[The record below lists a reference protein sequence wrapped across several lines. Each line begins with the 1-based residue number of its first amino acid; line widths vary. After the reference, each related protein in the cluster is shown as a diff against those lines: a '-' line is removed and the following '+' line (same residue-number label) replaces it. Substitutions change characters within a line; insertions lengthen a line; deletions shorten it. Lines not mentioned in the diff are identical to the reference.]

1 MKREVW
7 TLRRIRIGGIVC
19 SIIIICTLTGFA
31 RAQNWSVI
39 PSDQSSQNGSDYRQG
54 ELLVRFIDSQVQAQM
69 VGGSGA
75 QHLSGP
81 QTTTSARSSIASSI
95 VSGAIVTKEYDRTVP
110 GLSLVKLPPSVAVL
124 DAAILFNQSPYVLYA
139 QPNYKV
145 RAMVVPNDPLFIQ
158 QWGLDNN
165 GQMGGLRD
173 ADIDAPEAWDI
184 ETGSADILVAVLDS
198 GIDYTHPDLV
208 DNMWINEGEVN
219 EPGVVDEEV
228 DFNDVDDD
236 GNGYNDD
243 IWGYDF
249 VDDDFDPMDEQF
261 HGTHVAGIIGAV
273 GNNGLG
279 IAGVCWDVSL
289 MALRVLDASGSGVT
303 SDIIE
308 AINYAISWNVDVMN
322 ASWGGY
328 FYDMALY
335 DTIAAADEAGIL
347 FVAAAGNDGYN
358 FAAYPAGFDLDNIIS
373 VMATDQFDNIGFWPL
388 GGSNSG
394 LEDVDLGAPGVG
406 ILSTTPVEATDW
418 MDAND
423 ISTNYDFAS
432 GTSAAAPH
440 VTGACALMKVV
451 NPDLPYTQIKQI
463 ILRSVDPTL
472 PGLCVSGGRLNLYN
486 ALHMAQKGNVLNTR
500 TSRRY
505 TTIQQAIDGALNG
518 DTLVAQSDL
527 WYIETINFNGKAV
540 TVRSGDVEGGGQTHG
555 VPSRRNT
562 FISAL
567 FDGGSVVTFNS
578 GEGSDSVLLGF
589 TIVDGVE
596 GIYIQDSSPT
606 INDCN
611 VTLNSNHGVYCDN
624 SSPELLS
631 TIIAANRTR
640 QNGGGIYCNNDSDPN
655 ISNCQIMS
663 NRADGSGGGI
673 YLDNGSDSNIT
684 DSGIATNT
692 AEGNGGGIY
701 SGGNSNPNIIKCTV
715 RGNAAEWSG
724 GGIYTVNCTP
734 FVSDCTIT
742 GNRSAWDGGGVYSD
756 TGSLPSIMNTTVN
769 GNIADYDGGGIYCNG
784 TSVPIKNC
792 LITDN
797 TVVSW
802 DGGGVFCSNA
812 SPAITNC
819 TFVGNSANM
828 FDGFGGAVYC
838 SGTSTP
844 QITNC
849 IFSDNNDVAVYEQ
862 ESGSEPFVNSCLFY
876 DNPRGDYYDRD
887 SDRAYDF
894 MLIAPDSVLTGS
906 NNFVGNPMFVPGRL
920 GNFYLSQYEAGQILD
935 ANGQFVDPNVNPRD
949 ATSPA
954 VDAGSDDAAAL
965 GMHIYS
971 TRTDNYQDAGG
982 NKDLGRVDIG
992 YHYNDLQPATQYI
1005 LHAVVIPAGVGVI
1018 SLEPA
1023 VYNIYTQYS
1032 QVALTAIPNDPNIYQ
1047 FKLWNGTDDDTRMD
1061 RTSTGGIA
1069 PIQRNV
1075 VTMDMSKTV
1084 TVNFETILVTLRARI
1099 VAGNG
1104 TVIPRTGQYTRGT
1117 VVDLTAIPSNPAHY
1131 IKWNGSDYDYSY
1143 QRENT
1148 VTMSEP
1154 FTLDP
1159 QGREFKEV
1167 EVKFYAPRTLDVP
1180 GDYTNI
1186 QDAINNANNGD
1197 IVQIAPGFYDIQESS
1212 LPYEEPRILLS
1223 SRAITITSVN
1233 PDNPDTVA
1241 ATIIYSCGFTFSN
1254 VGRDTVINGLT
1265 MQSAQYGLNT
1275 IWLTPQGSGVDGPG
1289 GHIGDNFG
1297 GGMELIGDASPDIRN
1312 CRFVDCAV
1320 GGIHGGAGNGGGDEN
1335 GSGYGGNGGWPGAA
1349 YGGAVSVG
1357 FGGNPIFTNCTF
1369 INCFARGGDGG
1380 TGANGGTDHSPGHG
1394 GGWGDPFAPW
1404 WEDGPFEDYWK
1415 YTGFGGAAYCAP
1427 YSNPEFV
1434 DCNFINNRAYGGS
1447 CGISGT
1453 PFQTEWP
1460 YRHYRIDSFGGAFY
1474 AAANSSPS
1482 FTGCTFIGNE
1492 ADVNGLDWHE
1502 DFQPDPEPSVN
1513 DDPYVSYGGA
1523 VAFEDGAMPIFNNC
1537 TFSDNLAT
1545 VGGGMWANWTSPDIN
1560 DCDFVANTAYR
1571 GGGVYFVGDSFKI
1584 SSSIFRENQALSD
1597 ITITMDPNDPNAPQQ
1612 VLGQGGAINC
1622 YDADAT
1628 IVDCN
1633 IFNNEAAASGGGIYI
1648 TGSNKTRLRNCL
1660 IRDNTAGADGGGI
1673 SANWYSESAISNC
1686 TITGNAVAA
1695 RGFGG
1700 GLYCAY
1706 GSYVNVINSIIWGN
1720 NADLGAKG
1728 AQFAITSGFQYDLRP
1743 STLNIAYSDI
1753 QGATDPNAFG
1763 AKTESLDFVF
1773 CIDTTGSMYDDIYA
1787 VKNAAREITGSIA
1800 EKIPDYRIAV
1810 VEYKDFNQPNI
1821 DPAVDAR
1828 YGDVADYPYRT
1839 VLGFTTDIDDVVDA
1853 LDSLIA
1859 SGGADWPESVYTA
1872 LMHCID
1878 HDSLADTLA
1887 GQFYGA
1893 DPDSL
1898 GPGAW
1903 RPGNV
1908 ARMILLMADAPPHDP
1923 EPFTNYT
1930 LEDIIDAAGGNEPKR
1945 IVSLLIGQDADA
1957 ARYLDDLSTGTGGAV
1972 LTAATAGEVVQALM
1986 EAVEL
1991 VSQIPDPLYIGD
2003 NNISNW
2009 DPRTY
2014 TWDPNSHNIDEDPLF
2029 IKGYYLSQVA
2039 AGQLVDS
2046 PAVNTGSDLASV
2058 FGMDIYTT
2066 RTDTVPDSGI
2076 VDMGYH
2082 YSTFTIPRYQLTFTA
2097 IGVNVIE
2104 PDIYNPSYDGLY
2116 NWYTTVRLAI
2126 DSNSYDPSRY
2136 QILWTG
2142 TDDDSL
2148 TGPTNTVTM
2157 DSDKVVTARLVQTR
2171 YDLTIAVD
2179 GGNGRLSAR
2188 WLEDGV
2194 TRTIRA
2200 PATDSIKLGTVV
2212 QLIAEPA
2219 EGYRVRKWSG
2229 TDNDASRAPE
2239 NTLSIYSNRT
2249 VSVGFGPPVTL
2260 TVPRDYPTIQSAIN
2274 AAETGDTIVIY
2285 PGIYYGPQIELNKEV
2300 TIMSEHP
2307 GDPYSVAE
2315 TIIDRTGYSDRAF
2328 IITTGANGAILD
2340 GLTIQNCNWNG
2351 GNALDGARDVNYPDG
2366 YDGGVAEGAAI
2377 YISANVNCT
2386 IKNCVFR
2393 DNFIGGGNGGT
2404 GENATANE
2412 HAGRGG
2418 WGGWAYGGA
2427 IFCGPASNIEFI
2439 NCQIVNNTTIGGNGG
2454 NGGDYQANGG
2464 TANYGG
2470 NWSSSRAAHYDSSS
2484 LQTILV
2490 TGDLWQYWG
2499 YVNDYRFYSGYGGGV
2514 YCSEDSTVDFNA
2526 CTISG
2531 NTAQGGMSGEGGDRP
2546 GEDPEPEFSYEIPS
2560 FGGGVYCATG
2570 SAVTFTDCNVTD
2582 NVSSPPVYIVPGDP
2596 TSGLRYR
2603 LDPYV
2608 GHGGGVC
2615 AEDTASVVFNNCA
2628 FNDNQASLGG
2638 GTYWTNANP
2647 ALSDCNIVDN
2657 VALTGGG
2664 IYLTRSS
2671 GQIIQS
2677 DLNRNI
2683 ANGTVGDGGAIY
2695 CFDANVLVADC
2706 TIGHNDANGNGGGI
2720 YFAGSNT
2727 ASIINCLITN
2737 NTANRSGGGASIN
2750 WFARPVISNCTF
2762 VSNLANGTNGQAGG
2776 TGFGGGLYCG
2786 YESNG
2791 EVIDSIFWN
2800 NYAYE
2805 GREITVG
2812 TSTSFERRPSTLAIS
2827 YSDVMGGNSGI
2838 RVEPGSTL
2846 RWLAGNISA
2855 DPLFATGLRGDYYLS
2870 QTAAGQSRNS
2880 PCVNAGSDLA
2890 GHLGLARYTTRTDEG
2905 PDKGIVDLG
2914 YHFTTITEPCSY
2926 CNFFNRESSGLP
2938 NGIIDF
2944 KDFAIFASH
2953 WLATGCSDGDDWC
2966 RGADLTLDSSVDRYD
2981 LAFFEEC
2988 WLVQDTTAPAPN
3000 PSVWEIVPYPAL
3012 STSARMVAKESLDG
3026 WGWDVQYYF
3035 ERLPLGDPNSGWQS
3049 SREWVDGNL
3058 ELGVRYGYRV
3068 KARDE
3073 LGNETG
3079 WSVASFAGTEDT
3091 TPPAPTPYIIPP
3103 IQAITPTSVLVTSSI
3118 ASDENGVEYYFKN
3131 ITIGEHESGWISEP
3145 NFVDTDLNY
3154 STRYGYQVRARD
3166 LSARRNDT
3174 LWSPTVYVTTPLAPD
3189 TTPPEPDPMEFDPN
3203 SLPREAAGGGGSLD
3217 YLATMTAF
3225 VATDP
3230 SGGVEYYFECLE
3242 KSGIW
3247 PDGFSSG
3254 WITEPTWTVSIGR
3267 KNQYLRF
3274 HVKAHDIYNNETEW
3288 SPPSQMIL
3296 SQ

>member
-1 MKREVW
+1 MKREIW
-7 TLRRIRIGGIVC
+7 TPRRIRLGGLVC
-19 SIIIICTLTGFA
+19 SIIIICTLTGVA
-31 RAQNWSVI
+31 RAQSWSVI

-69 VGGSGA
+69 VSSSGA
-75 QHLSGP
+75 QQLSGP
-81 QTTTSARSSIASSI
+81 QTTISARSSVAGSI

-110 GLSLVKLPPSVAVL
+110 GLSLVKLPPSVTVF
-124 DAAILFNQSPYVLYA
+124 DAAIRFNQSPYVLYA
-139 QPNYKV
+139 QPNYKI

-165 GQMGGLRD
+165 GQMGGFRD

-184 ETGSADILVAVLDS
+184 ETGSADIIVAVLDS

-219 EPGVVDEEV
+219 EPGVVDEDV
-228 DFNDVDDD
+228 DYNDVDDD

-249 VDDDFDPMDEQF
+249 VDDDFDPMDEQS

-289 MALRVLDASGSGVT
+289 MALRMLDESGNGVT
-303 SDIIE
+303 SDAIE
-308 AINYAISWNVDVMN
+308 AINYAMAWNVDVIN

-335 DTIAAADEAGIL
+335 DTIEAADEAGIL
-347 FVAAAGNDGYN
+347 FVAAAGNDGIGM
-358 FAAYPAGFDLDNIIS
+358 AVYPAGFDLDNIIS
-373 VMATDQFDNIGFWPL
+373 VMATNQFDNMWGF
-388 GGSNSG
+388 SNYN
-394 LEDVDLGAPGVG
+394 LRDVDLGAPGVD
-406 ILSTTPVEATDW
+406 IFSTTPVEATDW
-418 MDAND
+418 MDGND
-423 ISTNYDFAS
+423 ISTDYDFGS

-440 VTGACALMKVV
+440 VTGACALIKVV
-451 NPDLPYTQIKQI
+451 NPDLTYTQIKQI

-486 ALHMAQKGNVLNTR
+486 ALHMAQPGTVLNTR

-505 TTIQQAIDGALNG
+505 PTIQEAIDGALHG
-518 DTLVAQSDL
+518 DTLVAESDF
-527 WYIETINFNGKAV
+527 WYIETINFNGKAI
-540 TVRSGDVEGGGQTHG
+540 TVRSGDVEGGGRTHG
-555 VPSRRNT
+555 LPSRQNT

-567 FDGGSVVTFNS
+567 FDGGSVVTFNNDEES
-578 GEGSDSVLLGF
+578 NSVLLGF
-589 TIVDGVE
+589 TIIDGVE
-596 GIYIQDSSPT
+596 GIYIQGSSPT

-611 VTLNSNHGVYCDN
+611 VTLNLNHGVYCNN
-624 SSPELLS
+624 SSPALLD
-631 TIIAANRTR
+631 TIIAANRTQ
-640 QNGGGIYCNNDSDPN
+640 QNGGGIYCDNNSDPN

-663 NRADGSGGGI
+663 NIASGAGGGI
-673 YLDNGSDSNIT
+673 YLNNDSDPNIT
-684 DSGIATNT
+684 NSEMAANT

-701 SGGNSNPNIIKCTV
+701 CGNECDMNIV
-715 RGNAAEWSG
+715 RSVININSSQWSG

-734 FVSDCTIT
+734 FVSDCLIT
-742 GNRSAWDGGGVYSD
+742 SNKSAWDGGGVYSD
-756 TGSLPSIMNTTVN
+756 TGSLPSIMNTTVS

-784 TSVPIKNC
+784 TSIPIKNC

-802 DGGGVFCSNA
+802 DGGGVFCSDA
-812 SPAITNC
+812 SPAISNC

-828 FDGFGGAVYC
+828 FDGLGGAVYC

-862 ESGSEPFVNSCLFY
+862 EPSSEPLVNFCLFY

-887 SDRAYDF
+887 LNRVYNFTDT
-894 MLIAPDSVLTGS
+894 APDSVLTGS
-906 NNFVGNPMFVPGRL
+906 NNLVGNPMFVPGRL
-920 GNFYLSQYEAGQILD
+920 GNYYLSQYEAGQILD
-935 ANGQFVDPNVNPRD
+935 ANGQFVDPNVNPQD

-954 VDAGSDDAAAL
+954 VDAGSDDSVAL
-965 GMHIYS
+965 GLHIYS
-971 TRTDNYQDAGG
+971 TRTDNYEDVGG

-992 YHYNDLQPATQYI
+992 YHYNDLQPATQYALNTI
-1005 LHAVVIPAGVGVI
+1005 VIPAGVAVV

-1023 VYNIYTQYS
+1023 VSQNVYTQYS
-1032 QVALTAIPNDPNIYQ
+1032 QVALIAIPNDPNIYQ
-1047 FKLWNGTDDDTRMD
+1047 FKSWNGTDDDARTD
-1061 RTSTGGIA
+1061 RTSTSQIA
-1069 PIQRNV
+1069 PVQINV

-1084 TVNFETILVTLRARI
+1084 TINFETILVTLRTRVI
-1099 VAGNG
+1099 AGNG
-1104 TVIPRTGQYTRGT
+1104 TVTPRTGQYTRDT
-1117 VVDLTAIPSNPAHY
+1117 VVDITAIPTNPAHY
-1131 IKWNGSDYDYSY
+1131 IKWDGSDNDYSY
-1143 QRENT
+1143 QRGNK

-1154 FTLDP
+1154 FVLDP

-1167 EVKFYAPRTLDVP
+1167 EVRFYAPRTLDVP

-1186 QDAINNANNGD
+1186 QDAINYANNGD

-1212 LPYEEPRILLS
+1212 LPYEQPRILLS
-1223 SRAITITSVN
+1223 GRAITITSVN
-1233 PDNPDTVA
+1233 PDNPATVA
-1241 ATIIYSCGFTFSN
+1241 ATIIYSCGFTFYGN

-1275 IWLTPQGSGVDGPG
+1275 IWLTAPGAGNDGPG
-1289 GHIGDNFG
+1289 GHVGDNFG
-1297 GGMELIGDASPDIRN
+1297 GAMELIGNASPDIRN

-1320 GGIHGGAGNGGGDEN
+1320 GGIHGGAGN
-1335 GSGYGGNGGWPGAA
+1335 SGADALDYGGNGGWPGAA

-1369 INCFARGGDGG
+1369 IDCFARGGDGG
-1380 TGANGGTDHSPGHG
+1380 TGADGGGGNPIGHG
-1394 GGWGDPFAPW
+1394 GGWGDPLHPR
-1404 WEDGPFEDYWK
+1404 WEYGPFEDYWK

-1447 CGISGT
+1447 CGLSGT
-1453 PFQTEWP
+1453 PFVTEWP

-1474 AAANSSPS
+1474 AAAFSSPT

-1502 DFQPDPEPSVN
+1502 DFQADPEPLVN

-1523 VAFEDGAMPIFNNC
+1523 VAFEDSAMPIFNNC
-1537 TFSDNLAT
+1537 TFNDNLAT
-1545 VGGGMWANWTSPDIN
+1545 VGGGMWATWANPDIN
-1560 DCDFVANTAYR
+1560 DCDFVANTAYH
-1571 GGGVYFVGDSFKI
+1571 GGGVYFVGDSFRI
-1584 SSSIFRENQALSD
+1584 AQSRFTENQAVSD
-1597 ITITMDPNDPNAPQQ
+1597 TNFVDPNNPIF
-1612 VLGQGGAINC
+1612 VLGQGGAINS

-1633 IFNNEAAASGGGIYI
+1633 IFNNEAATSGGGIYI
-1648 TGSNKTRLRNCL
+1648 TGSNKARLRNCL
-1660 IRDNTAGADGGGI
+1660 IRDNTAGVDGGGI
-1673 SANWYSESAISNC
+1673 SANWYSESAIANC
-1686 TITGNAVAA
+1686 TVTGNTVAA

-1700 GLYCAY
+1700 GLYCSY
-1706 GSYVNVINSIIWGN
+1706 GSYANVINSIIWGN
-1720 NADLGAKG
+1720 NVDLGAEG
-1728 AQFAITSGFQYDLRP
+1728 SQLAIATDFKYDPRP
-1743 STLNIAYSDI
+1743 STIDITYSDI

-1763 AKTESLDFVF
+1763 AKAEAIDFVF
-1773 CIDTTGSMYDDIYA
+1773 CIDTTGSMYDDIDA
-1787 VKNAAREITGSIA
+1787 VKAAAREIAGSIA

-1810 VEYKDFNQPNI
+1810 VEYKDFNQPNL
-1821 DPAVDAR
+1821 DPDVDAP
-1828 YGDVADYPYRT
+1828 YGANNDYPYRT

-1853 LDSLIA
+1853 LNLLIA

-1878 HDSLADTLA
+1878 HDSLAETLA
-1887 GQFYGA
+1887 GQLYGA
-1893 DPDSL
+1893 DLDSL

-1908 ARMILLMADAPPHDP
+1908 ARIILLMADAPPHDP

-1930 LEDIIDAAGGNEPKR
+1930 LQDIVEAAGGNEPKR
-1945 IVSLLIGQDADA
+1945 IVSLLIGRETEA
-1957 ARYLDDLSTGTGGAV
+1957 ARYLDDLATETGGAV
-1972 LTAATAGEVVQALM
+1972 LTAANASEVVQALV
-1986 EAVEL
+1986 EAVDL
-1991 VSQIPDPLYIGD
+1991 ISRVPDPLHVGN

-2009 DPRTY
+2009 DPSTY

-2058 FGMDIYTT
+2058 LGMDTYTT

-2082 YSTFTIPRYQLTFTA
+2082 YNAFTIPRYELTFTS

-2104 PDIYNPSYDGLY
+2104 PDIYNPSYDGFY
-2116 NWYTTVRLAI
+2116 NWYTTVRLTV
-2126 DSNSYDPSRY
+2126 DSNSYDSSRY

-2148 TGPTNTVTM
+2148 TGPTNTVIM
-2157 DSDKVVTARLVQTR
+2157 DGDKVVTARLVQTK

-2212 QLIAEPA
+2212 QLEATPA
-2219 EGYRVRKWSG
+2219 EGYRVRKWIG

-2249 VSVGFGPPVTL
+2249 VRVGFGPPVTL
-2260 TVPRDYPTIQSAIN
+2260 TVPRDYPTIQNAIN
-2274 AAETGDTIVIY
+2274 AAETGDTIVVY
-2285 PGIYYGPQIELNKEV
+2285 PGIYYGPQIELNKHV

-2307 GDPYSVAE
+2307 GDPCCVAE
-2315 TIIDRTGYSDRAF
+2315 TIIDRTGYLDRAF
-2328 IITTGANGAILD
+2328 IITTGANGTVLD

-2351 GNALDGARDVNYPDG
+2351 GDAFGGVRQDVNHPDG

-2377 YISANVNCT
+2377 YINANVNCT
-2386 IKNCVFR
+2386 VKNCVFR
-2393 DNFIGGGNGGT
+2393 NNFIGGGNGGV
-2404 GENATANE
+2404 GENATDNE

-2427 IFCGPASNIEFI
+2427 IFCGSASTVKFI
-2439 NCQIVNNTTIGGNGG
+2439 NCQIVNNTVVGGNGG

-2484 LQTILV
+2484 LQTIMV

-2499 YVNDYRFYSGYGGGV
+2499 YVGDYRIYSGYGGGV
-2514 YCSEDSTVDFNA
+2514 YCSEDSTVDFTA

-2531 NTAQGGMSGEGGDRP
+2531 NIAQGGVSGEGGDTP

-2560 FGGGVYCATG
+2560 FGGGVYCATS

-2582 NVSSPPVYIVPGDP
+2582 NVSAPPVYTTPGDP

-2615 AEDTASVVFNNCA
+2615 AENTASILFNNCA
-2628 FNDNQASLGG
+2628 FSENQASLGG
-2638 GTYWTNANP
+2638 GTFWSNANP
-2647 ALSDCNIVDN
+2647 VLSDCNIVDN

-2664 IYLTRSS
+2664 VYLTRSS
-2671 GQIIQS
+2671 GEIIQS

-2683 ANGTVGDGGAIY
+2683 ANGSVGNGGAIY
-2695 CFDANVLVADC
+2695 CFDANVLVVDC
-2706 TIGHNDANGNGGGI
+2706 TLGHNNANGNGGGI

-2727 ASIINCLITN
+2727 ASITNCLIIN
-2737 NTANRSGGGASIN
+2737 NTANRSGGGVSVN

-2762 VSNLANGTNGQAGG
+2762 VSNLASGTNGQAGSI
-2776 TGFGGGLYCG
+2776 GFGGGLYCG

-2791 EVIDSIFWN
+2791 EVVDSIFWN

-2805 GREITVG
+2805 GKEITVG
-2812 TSTSFERRPSTLAIS
+2812 TSTDFERRPSILAIS
-2827 YSDVMGGNSGI
+2827 HSDVMGGKSGI

-2855 DPLFATGLRGDYYLS
+2855 DPLFVTGLRGDYYLS

-2905 PDKGIVDLG
+2905 PDKGTVDLG
-2914 YHFTTITEPCSY
+2914 HHFTTTTEPCSY
-2926 CNFFNRESSGLP
+2926 CNFFDRAPSGLP
-2938 NGIIDF
+2938 DGIIDF

-2953 WLATGCSDGDDWC
+2953 WLETGCSDGDDWC

-2981 LAFFEEC
+2981 LAFFVEC
-2988 WLVQDTTAPAPN
+2988 WLAQDTTAPAPN
-3000 PSVWEIVPYPAL
+3000 PSVWEVEPDL
-3012 STSARMVAKESLDG
+3012 SSPTSASMVAKESLDG

-3035 ERLPLGDPNSGWQS
+3035 ERLPLGDPNSGWQN
-3049 SREWVDGNL
+3049 SREWVDGGL
-3058 ELGVRYGYRV
+3058 ELGVRNGYRV

-3073 LGNETG
+3073 LGIETD
-3079 WSVASFAGTEDT
+3079 WSVASYVGTEDA
-3091 TPPAPTPYIIPP
+3091 TPPAPSPYI
-3103 IQAITPTSVLVTSSI
+3103 QSAQGITPTSVLVTSSI
-3118 ASDENGVEYYFKN
+3118 AHDENGVEYYFKN
-3131 ITIGEHESGWISEP
+3131 VTVGEHDSGWISEP
-3145 NFVDTDLNY
+3145 NFVDTELNY
-3154 STRYGYQVRARD
+3154 DTTYGYQVKARD
-3166 LSARRNDT
+3166 LSARQNET
-3174 LWSPTVYVTTPLAPD
+3174 LWSAIVYITTPTAPD
-3189 TTPPEPDPMEFDPN
+3189 TDPPEPDPMQWDPN
-3203 SLPREAAGGGGSLD
+3203 GLPTEVEGGGGSLD
-3217 YLATMTAF
+3217 YYATMTA
-3225 VATDP
+3225 VEATDP
-3230 SGGVEYYFECLE
+3230 SGGVEYYFDCIDE
-3242 KSGIW
+3242 
-3247 PDGFSSG
+3247 PAFSSG
-3254 WITEPTWTVSIGR
+3254 WITEPTWTVRVGPRGR
-3267 KNQYLRF
+3267 GYAFR
-3274 HVKAHDIYNNETEW
+3274 VKARDIYNNETEW
-3288 SPPSQMIL
+3288 SPQRRMISL
-3296 SQ
+3296 SY